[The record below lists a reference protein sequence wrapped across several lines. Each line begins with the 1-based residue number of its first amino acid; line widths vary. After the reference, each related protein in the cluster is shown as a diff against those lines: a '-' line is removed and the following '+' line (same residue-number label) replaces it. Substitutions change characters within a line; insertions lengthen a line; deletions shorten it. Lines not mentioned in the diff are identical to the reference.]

1 MQAAFNA
8 KTLNKEAW
16 DLILIDVLN
25 SVIENYDVMKNL
37 ANKTKYYNPGFDQKI
52 KFEDLDNDYIIRPH
66 FSNDRIKNQNGGFLL
81 LNALDK
87 SNNNNVPEKY
97 IDTVWIID
105 LEKGDD
111 DKASE
116 VSRQEFLEQL
126 RYMGIDQSFVYPEL
140 ENFICTDYLEVV
152 DSTLKNAK
160 GE

>member
-1 MQAAFNA
+1 M
-8 KTLNKEAW
+8 
-16 DLILIDVLN
+16 
-25 SVIENYDVMKNL
+25 
-37 ANKTKYYNPGFDQKI
+37 
-52 KFEDLDNDYIIRPH
+52 
-66 FSNDRIKNQNGGFLL
+66 L

-152 DSTLKNAK
+152 DSTLNNVK

>member
-1 MQAAFNA
+1 M
-8 KTLNKEAW
+8 
-16 DLILIDVLN
+16 
-25 SVIENYDVMKNL
+25 
-37 ANKTKYYNPGFDQKI
+37 
-52 KFEDLDNDYIIRPH
+52 
-66 FSNDRIKNQNGGFLL
+66 L

-87 SNNNNVPEKY
+87 SNNNNVPEEY

-105 LEKGDD
+105 LENEDD
-111 DKASE
+111 RASE

-152 DSTLKNAK
+152 DNPLNKTK